1 MTSRRHGAANCDI
14 RGRDARHTVSS
25 EGAHRSAVSPW
36 AQTRHGGRRTVEVA
50 SLHASEVIR
59 MNSKWL
65 PVLVLAASA
74 AVLPSGTAA
83 ALVPIPLPPVRL
95 PVAQVGAC
103 VLTVADAYG
112 FVSPAE

>member
-1 MTSRRHGAANCDI
+1 
-14 RGRDARHTVSS
+14 
-25 EGAHRSAVSPW
+25 
-36 AQTRHGGRRTVEVA
+36 
-50 SLHASEVIR
+50 

-83 ALVPIPLPPVRL
+83 ALVPIPVPPVRL

-112 FVSPAE
+112 FVSPAEQRRLHNQRVLDLNTNQPGL